1 MESILLV
8 KITPKAKN
16 VLRSGDSSIVIRVE
30 DLDIYYSRTN
40 VRLDFE
46 ATTGSGL
53 INAKIQA
60 SVQHDTSDDVL
71 VKLYLNNVQ
80 VMGDL
85 ITSAPT
91 EVLFFDPF
99 RLLIPPNTTVRITAD
114 NEGSTSTLPIYITIT
129 GKVNG

>member
-1 MESILLV
+1 MSK
-8 KITPKAKN
+8 KID
-16 VLRSGDSSIVIRVE
+16 DSTDTFKGVSNSFQYIGEHVYAYTGSKSFDGNETTV
-30 DLDIYYSRTN
+30 
-40 VRLDFE
+40 FE

-99 RLLIPPNTTVRITAD
+99 RLLIPPNTTVKITAD